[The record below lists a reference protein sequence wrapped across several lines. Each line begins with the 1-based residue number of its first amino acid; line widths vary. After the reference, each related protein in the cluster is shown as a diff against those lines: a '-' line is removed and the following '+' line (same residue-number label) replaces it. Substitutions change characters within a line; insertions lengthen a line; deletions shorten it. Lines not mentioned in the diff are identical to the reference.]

1 MRCLHT
7 ADWHVGRTIRNRS
20 RIDEHRAIFAEMLE
34 IAEADNINAFLV
46 AGDIF
51 HERKP
56 SPEAIQLVT
65 ELWAELS
72 ARGISVIVIPGNHD
86 DPSLLAALAPLASRA
101 NIYIVTEIQ
110 VLHIG
115 ALGIACVP
123 YIHPHRVTNSA
134 SMTTQEERQAQYG
147 SFMLNAYRQ
156 SAVQIRNAPA
166 RMLLTHPHIL
176 ASEPGG
182 GEWHSTVLPISAALF
197 PSGLNYIACG
207 HIHKAQSVR
216 AKSPLW
222 YSGSP
227 IQMDFGERL
236 QEKGVNIISI
246 ENGETKVE
254 RVLLNGGKQCMRRIG
269 IAADI
274 LAARPS
280 ENEWTECIV
289 SIESRP
295 EDIERLRLLPSVVAV
310 RLPSIPD
317 SEKTDTGTYQPGP
330 TPLDLLRG
338 FVERKGQTLTP
349 AMATIF
355 ERLYAEAQQP
365 EQL

>member
-20 RIDEHRAIFAEMLE
+20 RVDEHRAIFAEMLE
-34 IAEADNINAFLV
+34 IAEADNIEAFLV

-56 SPEAIQLVT
+56 PPEAIQLVT

-72 ARGISVIVIPGNHD
+72 ARGIPVIAIPGNHD
-86 DPSLLAALAPLASRA
+86 DPALLASLAPLAARA
-101 NIYIVTEIQ
+101 NIHIVTEP
-110 VLHIG
+110 H
-115 ALGIACVP
+115 ALRLGDLGVACVP
-123 YIHPHRVTNSA
+123 YIHPHRVTNIA
-134 SMTTQEERQAQYG
+134 EMAAQEDRQAQYE

-156 SAVQIRNAPA
+156 VAAHIRDASARV
-166 RMLLTHPHIL
+166 LLTHPHIA

-197 PSGLNYIACG
+197 PSGLDYVACG

-222 YSGSP
+222 YAGSP
-227 IQMDFGERL
+227 LQMDFGERL
-236 QEKGVNIISI
+236 QDKGVNIISI
-246 ENGETKVE
+246 ENRETKIE
-254 RVLLNGGKQCMRRIG
+254 RVLLNGGKQCMRRVG
-269 IAADI
+269 TAADI
-274 LAARPS
+274 LTAAPFLH
-280 ENEWTECIV
+280 EWTECVV

-295 EDIERLRLLPSVVAV
+295 EDIDTLRALSSVVAV
-310 RLPSIPD
+310 RLESRLA
-317 SEKTDTGTYQPGP
+317 SEKTITGISQPGP
-330 TPLDLLRG
+330 TPLDLLQG
-338 FVERKGQTLTP
+338 FLDRKGRTLTP
-349 AMATIF
+349 EMAMMF